1 MSERGPRARPQGEHG
16 LSERRSRERNGPATD
31 DVGAARWSGAGRT
44 LLPGDGDSPGMK
56 VLVGIGGADDSL
68 DALEESVQR
77 AVETGDELT
86 VAVVENP
93 ESDRDPGGL
102 VAEAETA
109 LTDAGLPASVREL
122 SGDPGSALVE
132 LAESEDF
139 DQIVLGGGHRS
150 PMGKIKLGHIAE
162 FVLLNARTSV
172 KLVRDDAG

>member
-1 MSERGPRARPQGEHG
+1 
-16 LSERRSRERNGPATD
+16 
-31 DVGAARWSGAGRT
+31 
-44 LLPGDGDSPGMK
+44 MK

-77 AVETGDELT
+77 AVHTGDELT

-93 ESDRDPGGL
+93 ASDRDPGEL
-102 VAEAETA
+102 VEAARSA
-109 LTDAGLPASVREL
+109 LADAGLPDDVREL
-122 SGDPGSALVE
+122 SGDAGSSLVE
-132 LAESEDF
+132 LAEAEDF
-139 DQIVLGGGHRS
+139 DQIVLGGGERS

>member
-1 MSERGPRARPQGEHG
+1 
-16 LSERRSRERNGPATD
+16 
-31 DVGAARWSGAGRT
+31 
-44 LLPGDGDSPGMK
+44 MK

-93 ESDRDPGGL
+93 ESDRDPGEL
-102 VAEAETA
+102 VAAAEAA
-109 LTDAGLPASVREL
+109 LADAGLPANVREL

-132 LAESEDF
+132 LAESEGF